1 MERLAS
7 ADLYLDYESASICL
21 SAWTSGNPLDLHP
34 VPLVQDKR
42 MFCQGAA
49 RELLSNGQLARALSR
64 RTYIIYLP
72 VCLAES

>member
-21 SAWTSGNPLDLHP
+21 SALLRVKPLDLNSVLH
-34 VPLVQDKR
+34 VQDKR

-49 RELLSNGQLARALSR
+49 RELLSNGQLVRALSL